1 MGSGEK
7 SSPSQQEIGILVCLQ
22 SRGMCALSS
31 PPFCHHFHGPGDL
44 PELQPLH
51 QPYSPQEGGET
62 RKRSLL
68 GASEEVPPSQH
79 LALGLLACCFNHS
92 AFGIVL
98 MATLEN

>member
-1 MGSGEK
+1 MKPAESCGHWWK
-7 SSPSQQEIGILVCLQ
+7 N
-22 SRGMCALSS
+22 A
-31 PPFCHHFHGPGDL
+31 
-44 PELQPLH
+44 
-51 QPYSPQEGGET
+51 YSHQEGGET

-98 MATLEN
+98 MGTLEN